1 MSQYFPG
8 YQQPYGQYQPPR
20 YQQPMQSYL
29 QQPMQPPMQPQPS
42 NVIRVTGIEGAK
54 AFPVAPSS
62 QVVLFDDSRDV
73 FYFKSTDSGGYPT
86 LQACSFALLR
96 EDAPPAP
103 DYVTRAEFDELKEM
117 IANGKQPVRKA
128 KQPDPAAE

>member
-1 MSQYFPG
+1 MSQFFQG
-8 YQQPYGQYQPPR
+8 FQQPYGQYPTPR
-20 YQQPMQSYL
+20 YQQSMQGYM
-29 QQPMQPPMQPQPS
+29 QQPMQQPMPS

-62 QVVLFDDSRDV
+62 QVVLFDDNRDV
-73 FYFKSTDSGGYPT
+73 FYFKTTDNGGYPT

-117 IANGKQPVRKA
+117 ITNGKQPVRKA
-128 KQPDPAAE
+128 AKQPAADPAAE

>member
-1 MSQYFPG
+1 MSQFFQG
-8 YQQPYGQYQPPR
+8 FQQPYGQYPATR
-20 YQQPMQSYL
+20 YQQPMQGYM
-29 QQPMQPPMQPQPS
+29 QQPMQQPMPS

-62 QVVLFDDSRDV
+62 QVVLFDDNRDV

-96 EDAPPAP
+96 EDAPPVP

-117 IANGKQPVRKA
+117 ITNGIKPVRKAA